1 MFRLYLLLIC
11 LIFFTGCQSVKDGL
25 TGEKRTGA
33 DEFLVEKKNP
43 LVLPPNFGELPNPSQ
58 TEADIQEEKSNEIQ
72 KLLSKDTDSSKD
84 KNVSSSNLKIEESV
98 LKKIKNK

>member
-1 MFRLYLLLIC
+1 
-11 LIFFTGCQSVKDGL
+11 
-25 TGEKRTGA
+25 
-33 DEFLVEKKNP
+33 EFLVEKKNP

>member
-11 LIFFTGCQSVKDGL
+11 LILFTGCQSVKDGL

-72 KLLSKDTDSSKD
+72 KLLSKDTESSKD